1 MTTIMNISL
10 TVIPLCVILIC
21 LIGMLPKK
29 KNKIDDL
36 FLGDYRIKGLIDNA
50 LLLRHLKNENEKL
63 IKKKGEKKIV

>member
-50 LLLRHLKNENEKL
+50 LLLQHLKKENEKL